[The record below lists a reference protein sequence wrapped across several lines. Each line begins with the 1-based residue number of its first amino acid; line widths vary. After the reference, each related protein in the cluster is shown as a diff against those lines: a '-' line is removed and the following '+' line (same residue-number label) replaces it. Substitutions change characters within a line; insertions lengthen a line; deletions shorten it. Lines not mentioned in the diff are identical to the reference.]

1 MRINKYIALS
11 SDYSRRKADELVT
24 SGAVTVNG
32 ETITQLGWEIRKR
45 DIVKVNGKTIRPP
58 KEFEYWRFYK
68 PAGYITTKSD
78 EKGRKTIYDIL
89 PDEVKHLKA
98 IGRLDKESTGL
109 IILTNDGDLIN
120 KLAHPSVK
128 IPKKYRVTTDGDIK
142 IEHLQEFAKGIKL
155 EGKLAWCDSEI
166 LEKNKGITTLE
177 ITLYQGLNRQ
187 IRKMFAHFGFKVLSL
202 KRRSHATITLT
213 GLKRGDCKVIKP
225 KQIKMLKNY
234 IEKLSK
240 V

>member
-1 MRINKYIALS
+1 MQRLNKFIAS
-11 SDYSRRKADELVT
+11 SGFCSRRKADEYIENGDV
-24 SGAVTVNG
+24 VVNG
-32 ETITQLGWEIRKR
+32 RIIKELGFQVGPK
-45 DIVKVNGKTIRPP
+45 DKVSIEGKLIKPL
-58 KEFEYWRFYK
+58 KNEYYRFYK

-128 IPKKYRVTTDGDIK
+128 IPKKYRVTTDGEIK
-142 IEHLQEFAKGIKL
+142 VEHLQEFAKGIKL

-202 KRRSHATITLT
+202 KRIN
-213 GLKRGDCKVIKP
+213 GV
-225 KQIKMLKNY
+225 KM
-234 IEKLSK
+234 
-240 V
+240 

>member
-11 SDYSRRKADELVT
+11 SDYSRRKADELVI

-32 ETITQLGWEIRKR
+32 EIITQLGWEIRKR
-45 DIVKVNGKTIRPP
+45 DVVKINGKIVHPP

-120 KLAHPSVK
+120 QLAHPSVK

-142 IEHLQEFAKGIKL
+142 VEHLQEFAKGIKI

-187 IRKMFAHFGFKVLSL
+187 IRKMFASFGFKVLSL
-202 KRRSHATITLT
+202 KRISHATITLT

-225 KQIKMLKNY
+225 KQIKMLKSY

-240 V
+240 

>member
-11 SDYSRRKADELVT
+11 SDYSRRKADELVL

-32 ETITQLGWEIRKR
+32 EVIVQLGWEIRKR
-45 DIVKVNGKTIRPP
+45 DVVKVNGKTVRPP
-58 KEFEYWRFYK
+58 KEFEYWRFHK

-128 IPKKYRVTTDGDIK
+128 IPKKYRVTTDGEIK
-142 IEHLQEFAKGIKL
+142 VEHLQEFAKGIKL

-202 KRRSHATITLT
+202 KRISHATITLT

-225 KQIKMLKNY
+225 KQIKMLKSY

-240 V
+240 